1 MFLDSSLFDFKPRE
15 IFGTSEL
22 AGLDELGEKLGRFGV
37 DSAPKQKD
45 LWSPISINQMQNIC
59 WYILIDMIDA
69 EKFFLGSYP
78 KVALR

>member
-45 LWSPISINQMQNIC
+45 L
-59 WYILIDMIDA
+59 
-69 EKFFLGSYP
+69 
-78 KVALR
+78 